1 MVGVDEIVSG
11 QDIGAL
17 SQWPPPHQPKK
28 LCSSPV
34 NTAVN
39 IAFSQALTRTHIYR
53 SVSVL
58 ICSEIHFI
66 PFVLCCYFI
75 SIFFYQQDKIDL
87 LNNLDE
93 NDDLCD
99 ENGERMK
106 KFSRFAARL
115 SVAVVVSAIVTRLIR
130 EWYIRAKGIKAR
142 RQSGIDTEQAFAR
155 LKYRTECRML
165 NKIHA
170 ETIAQSTE
178 FETPDTFKTHTQM
191 NIWAYIYVYYI
202 SIPIPN
208 ACNLR

>member
-58 ICSEIHFI
+58 ICSEIHSI

-75 SIFFYQQDKIDL
+75 SIFFYQQDKIYL

-106 KFSRFAARL
+106 KFSRFCCCCRFCHSDATDSRVIYSRQGNQSEKA
-115 SVAVVVSAIVTRLIR
+115 
-130 EWYIRAKGIKAR
+130 EWDWHRTSFRTIK
-142 RQSGIDTEQAFAR
+142 I
-155 LKYRTECRML
+155 
-165 NKIHA
+165 
-170 ETIAQSTE
+170 
-178 FETPDTFKTHTQM
+178 
-191 NIWAYIYVYYI
+191 
-202 SIPIPN
+202 
-208 ACNLR
+208 